1 MNALDIPEPEITD
14 ELAAYSSAENAKS
27 ENDQSLLYLRAI
39 MATPG
44 LGCASLARLLR
55 AFDSPK
61 LIWEAEPSSLMGH
74 LSEAKRLAL
83 LQQREQPLPIAS
95 TDHWL
100 ADCRQRGVEPLSL
113 NSLAYPA
120 ALREIAQPPPIL
132 YVRGDVSALAVERTL
147 AIVGTRNATPYGGR
161 ATQSLVA
168 QMAQLAP
175 GGFSIISG
183 LAAGIDTEAHK
194 AALYWGL
201 PTVAVFGC
209 GLDIIFPAK
218 NAKLADDIVER
229 GGALISEYEFG
240 VRPSRTTFPRR
251 NRIVAGL
258 SQGIAVIEGDQRSG
272 AMITAKLALEEG
284 RTVFALPGA
293 IFEPGSQGPLS
304 LLKSGAVPITSGED
318 ILLDLRWL
326 DAQAGVKARTESY
339 RSLPKIA
346 GKSVSGMPFSA
357 VVTNPDEGAMIDNAS
372 CKKALTA
379 NQAPLRLP
387 VPDSVS
393 PLERLLL
400 ERLTFEPHAIEAL
413 QQDLGWSSPKIGEV
427 LTLLELEGLIQ
438 QLPGARVCRT
448 LL

>member
-1 MNALDIPEPEITD
+1 MNDLDTSEPEIKD
-14 ELAAYSSAENAKS
+14 ELAVHSSAENAKS
-27 ENDQSLLYLRAI
+27 ENAQSLLYLRAI

-55 AFDSPK
+55 AFDSPR
-61 LIWEAEPSSLMGH
+61 LIWEAEPLALVGH

-83 LQQREQPLPIAS
+83 LQQREKLLPTAS

-100 ADCRQRGVEPLSL
+100 ADCRQRGVEPLPL
-113 NSLAYPA
+113 NSSAYPA

-132 YVRGDVSALAVERTL
+132 YVRGNVSALAVERTL
-147 AIVGTRNATPYGGR
+147 AIVGTRNATAYGSR

-293 IFEPGSQGPLS
+293 IFELGSQGPLS

-326 DAQAGVKARTESY
+326 DDQFGAKAKKEFDKL
-339 RSLPKIA
+339 LPKTA
-346 GKSVSGMPFSA
+346 VQSVSRMPFPA
-357 VVTNPDEGAMIDNAS
+357 VVTNPGEGAMIGNAS
-372 CKKALTA
+372 RQNASVA
-379 NQAPLRLP
+379 NSAPLRLP
-387 VPDSVS
+387 VPDGVS

-400 ERLTFEPHAIEAL
+400 ERLTFEPQAIEAL
-413 QQDLGWSSPKIGEV
+413 QQDLGWSPPKMGEV

-438 QLPGARVCRT
+438 QLPGARVCRASV
-448 LL
+448 